1 MRRMLLWIGI
11 FFVGALTSAGT
22 AQAQQVD
29 VIKASRLIDGT
40 GGPAIED
47 AVIVVT
53 GDAITAV
60 GKAGSVTIPAG
71 ARTIDL
77 TGYTVMPGLIDTHDH
92 ITGVPGDGGDT
103 QELRETD
110 AHKAIY
116 GVVHSKLTLDA
127 GFTTIRDV
135 GGSYAT
141 VALRDSIAKGLVPGP
156 RMWVAT
162 RSIGITGGHG
172 DINGWSPNLLLP
184 GTAEIADGIEEV
196 RKAVRR
202 QIKFGADLIKVVA
215 SGGILS
221 VGDSPSSVQ
230 YSVDELKTIVDEA
243 GHSGRKVAAHA
254 HGAQSI
260 KDATRA
266 GVASIE
272 HGSLVDDEGIRL
284 MKEHGTFMVPTL
296 YTLDYIVDEGA
307 QTGTPAYAVNKAKAM
322 MKLQRANLKNAY
334 QSGVRFAYGTD
345 AGVFPHGRNAK
356 DFAILVEQLGV
367 TPLDAIKLATS
378 NAADLHWRRRQ
389 AGRTEAG
396 LWADIVAVEGNPLTN
411 IRLLED
417 VKFVMKGGVVY
428 KSPAVK
434 MDRPTAAR

>member
-1 MRRMLLWIGI
+1 MRRILGI
-11 FFVGALTSAGT
+11 FAAFTVMLGPGSA
-22 AQAQQVD
+22 AAQQVT

-40 GGPAIED
+40 GAPAIED
-47 AVIVVT
+47 AIIIVT
-53 GDAITAV
+53 GDSITAV
-60 GKAGSVTIPAG
+60 GKAGTMAVPTG

-77 TGYTVMPGLIDTHDH
+77 SGFTVMPGLIDCHDH

-116 GVVHSKLTLDA
+116 GVVHSKVTLDA

-135 GGSYAT
+135 GGSYST

-184 GTAEIADGIEEV
+184 GTAEIADGIEDV
-196 RKAVRR
+196 RKAVRK

-230 YSVDELKTIVDEA
+230 YSYEELKTIVDEA

-272 HGSLVDDEGIRL
+272 HGSLVDDEGIKL

-307 QTGTPAYAVNKAKAM
+307 QTGTPAYAVDKAQAM
-322 MKLQRANLKNAY
+322 MKLQRANLRNAY
-334 QSGVRFAYGTD
+334 QNGVRFAYGTD

-356 DFAILVEQLGV
+356 DFAILVDQLGV
-367 TPLDAIKLATS
+367 APLDAIKLATTS
-378 NAADLHWRRRQ
+378 AAELIGVADKLG
-389 AGRTEAG
+389 ALKPG

-417 VKFVMKGGVVY
+417 VRFVMKGGVVY
-428 KSPAVK
+428 KAPAPG
-434 MDRPTAAR
+434 MNRPTAAR

>member
-1 MRRMLLWIGI
+1 MRRILGRILAAFCVVLVPG
-11 FFVGALTSAGT
+11 SAS
-22 AQAQQVD
+22 AQQVT

-40 GGPAIED
+40 GTAAIED
-47 AVIVVT
+47 AIIVVT
-53 GDAITAV
+53 GDSITAA
-60 GKAGSVTIPAG
+60 GKAGTVQVPTG

-77 TGYTVMPGLIDTHDH
+77 TGFTVMPGLIDCHDH
-92 ITGVPGDGGDT
+92 ITGIPGDGGDT

-116 GVVHSKLTLDA
+116 GVVHSKLTLEA

-135 GGSYAT
+135 GGSYST

-156 RMWVAT
+156 RMWVAS

-184 GTAEIADGIEEV
+184 GTAEIADGIEDV
-196 RKAVRR
+196 RKAVRK

-221 VGDSPSSVQ
+221 VGDSPSAVQ
-230 YSVDELKTIVDEA
+230 YSYEELKTIVDEA

-266 GVASIE
+266 GAASIE
-272 HGSLVDDEGIRL
+272 HGSLVDDEGITL

-307 QTGTPAYAVNKAKAM
+307 QTGTPAYAVTKARAM
-322 MKLQRANLKNAY
+322 MKLQRVNLRNAY

-356 DFAILVEQLGV
+356 DFAILVDQLGV
-367 TPLDAIKLATS
+367 APIDAIKLATTS
-378 NAADLHWRRRQ
+378 AAELIG
-389 AGRTEAG
+389 AGDKLGALKPG

-417 VKFVMKGGVVY
+417 VRFVMKGGIVY
-428 KSPAVK
+428 KAPAPG
-434 MDRPTAAR
+434 MNRPTAAR